1 MFSRQSIQNSHG
13 YKKSLSRFRCTNTHT
28 YVTWLPI
35 PKRIFRY
42 TMSSVSTPI
51 CLSITQ
57 QTDRLKC
64 HWWIL
69 HIYNLHT
76 DLSYRLTCIGTYMTI
91 FRKISRSH
99 YIVPSFLTKA
109 KQKQKQNTEYRN
121 RNSDSDTHTTHMNNN
136 EKPKCTSTY
145 IEYYLHIHIFNV
157 YC

>member
-13 YKKSLSRFRCTNTHT
+13 YNKSLSIFRCTYICNLASNT
-28 YVTWLPI
+28 
-35 PKRIFRY
+35 KRIFRY
-42 TMSSVSTPI
+42 TMSSVSSTPI
-51 CLSITQ
+51 CLSKTQ

-69 HIYNLHT
+69 YIYNLHT

-109 KQKQKQNTEYRN
+109 KQKQKQKNTEYRN